1 MGDDDNRGM
10 ENGIE
15 LSGVARLGYLGC
27 IRVAGPEAAA
37 FLHAQLTND
46 VISMPPGRARLA
58 GYCSAKGRLFA
69 SFVVWKSTADEVL
82 LICSAD
88 LLETTLKRLSM
99 FVLRSKCRL
108 SDASAEFEFFG
119 LAGADAKLQLGD
131 LPVWGRVDAAGAT
144 LIRLPSLSGQMLA
157 LAVVSANA
165 ANTLPDGAP
174 LAESNWRWLVL
185 LAGLP
190 TIEAAT
196 RELFVPQM
204 VNLDLLGGVDFQKGC
219 YPGQEVVARSH
230 YRGTLKRR
238 MFLFDCDVPAAAGA
252 EIFARQDPGQP
263 AGVVVNAAQQP
274 GASGCTLL
282 AEVKLAAYAGDDLC
296 LGNAPGVPLRRRP
309 LPYPVPMPS
318 DAAA

>member
-10 ENGIE
+10 ENGID

-27 IRVAGPEAAA
+27 IRVAGADAAT
-37 FLHAQLTND
+37 FLHTQLTND
-46 VISMPPGRARLA
+46 VTSLPPDRARLA

-69 SFVVWKSTADEVL
+69 SFIVWKTTADEVL
-82 LICSAD
+82 LLCSAD
-88 LLETTLKRLSM
+88 LLDATLKRLSM

-108 SDASAEFEFFG
+108 SDASAEFAFFG
-119 LAGADAKLQLGD
+119 LAGADAKPQLGE
-131 LPVWGRVDAAGAT
+131 LPVWGRVDAAGVT
-144 LIRLPSLSGQMLA
+144 LIRLPSPAGQTLA
-157 LAVVSANA
+157 LVA
-165 ANTLPDGAP
+165 APAGTADTLPGGAP
-174 LAESNWRWLVL
+174 LAESQWRWLAL

-190 TIEAAT
+190 TIEAST

-263 AGVVVNAAQQP
+263 AGAVVNAVQLP
-274 GASGCTLL
+274 GVPGCTLL
-282 AEVKLAAYAGDDLC
+282 AEVKLAAYAGDELC
-296 LGNAPGVPLRRRP
+296 LGNASGVPLRRRP
-309 LPYPVPMPS
+309 LPYAVPIPT